1 MADRNAGAVLRQ
13 ALAQRQQRQ
22 RALGVL
28 RAMAIA
34 IGIATGWMVL
44 MGGRA
49 WLHSDALRGD
59 ALRGDAQSAPSV
71 LLPLSSALS
80 VSLLVLLAGALV
92 GWIRTAWTEAQ
103 AARDLDGRVP
113 TARNLLV
120 TAQELLGRR
129 ENNGA
134 TQSGAEALVLTR
146 ADQLAATLDVNA
158 LVPPHRE
165 RRWLL
170 WAAGGWLLALFLT
183 REMPAARWVRTTLAR
198 TERSVVARATGRAA
212 ITAITAEVIP
222 PAYTG
227 RGARRVED
235 PTRLEVLAYSTVELR
250 MRGIADSVRVTLP
263 DSASDD
269 LHPLDD
275 PGAATPV
282 RRRTIGPDRDGRF
295 TIRFVAQRDGYL
307 AVEPVRRGAPV
318 GVRRVIGLSVRADEA
333 PQVQV
338 VTPARDLMVPDAT
351 RAQPVVIDATDD
363 LGLTALQLRYTKVSG
378 SGERF
383 TFADGTLPL
392 QLTRTNATHWR
403 GQATLALDSLL
414 KEPGD
419 VVVVRGLAR
428 DARPGAAAVES
439 DAVLIEL
446 VSPGGMAATG
456 FSTDPDEDRSALS
469 QQMVIL
475 KTERLLAARKTL
487 STEAVAAEAQQL
499 AVEQRRVRAEFVFMM
514 GGEFAQESSADEAG
528 GDLNEAAETESEGDL
543 AAGRMVNRGRVALL
557 QAVRAM
563 SRAAVALTAG
573 ELTPALAREKEALTQ
588 LQEAFARSRF
598 LMRALSQREQLDPTR
613 RLTGRMDS
621 LGTGRE
627 TPPTG
632 DRIASRAAL
641 RAVLA
646 ELLAVGSTSTAG
658 ASDRAAAQLAGLA
671 ERVLAA
677 DPSSSSS
684 QAVAQALLEAS
695 RRDGARRR
703 VAIDSAAAGLTR
715 AIGRTLPAS
724 ARSDEPPG
732 WRGLSGLRGARR

>member
-1 MADRNAGAVLRQ
+1 ED
-13 ALAQRQQRQ
+13 
-22 RALGVL
+22 
-28 RAMAIA
+28 
-34 IGIATGWMVL
+34 AT
-44 MGGRA
+44 R
-49 WLHSDALRGD
+49 
-59 ALRGDAQSAPSV
+59 
-71 LLPLSSALS
+71 
-80 VSLLVLLAGALV
+80 
-92 GWIRTAWTEAQ
+92 
-103 AARDLDGRVP
+103 
-113 TARNLLV
+113 
-120 TAQELLGRR
+120 
-129 ENNGA
+129 
-134 TQSGAEALVLTR
+134 SGAEALVLQR
-146 ADQLAATLDVNA
+146 ADQLAATLDIPA
-158 LVPPHRE
+158 LFPSYRA

-170 WAAGGWLLALFLT
+170 WSGGLWLLTLFLT
-183 REMPAARWVRTTLAR
+183 RELPAARWVRTTLAR
-198 TERSVVARATGRAA
+198 TERSVVARAMGRAA
-212 ITAITAEVIP
+212 ITAITAEVLP

-227 RGARRVED
+227 RPVRRVED
-235 PTRLEVLAYSTVELR
+235 PTRLELLAYSTVRLR
-250 MRGIADSVRVTLP
+250 LRGIADSVRVTLP
-263 DSASDD
+263 DSIDGDPTAFDAST
-269 LHPLDD
+269 
-275 PGAATPV
+275 GTV
-282 RRRTIGPDRDGRF
+282 RRRTMAPDRDGTF
-295 TIRFVAQRDGYL
+295 TISVVAQRDGYL
-307 AVEPVRRGAPV
+307 AVEPVRIGAPD
-318 GVRRVIGLSVRADEA
+318 GIRRVIGLAVRADDA
-333 PQVQV
+333 PQVHV

-351 RAQPVVIDATDD
+351 RAQPVVIEATDD
-363 LGLTALQLRYTKVSG
+363 LGLTTLQLRYTTVSG

-392 QLTRTNATHWR
+392 QLTRIAPTHWR

-414 KEPGD
+414 REPGD
-419 VVVVRGLAR
+419 VVVVRGIAR

-487 STEAVAAEAQQL
+487 TPEAVASEAQQL

-528 GDLNEAAETESEGDL
+528 GDLNEAGETESEGDL

-598 LMRALSQREQLDPTR
+598 LMRALSQREQLDPAR

-627 TPPTG
+627 PPPTG
-632 DRIASRAAL
+632 DRLAVRAAL

-646 ELLAVGSTSTAG
+646 ELLATGSSTTAG
-658 ASDRAAAQLAGLA
+658 APDRSAAQLAGLA

-677 DPSSSSS
+677 DPSSPSS

-695 RRDGARRR
+695 RRDGTKRQ

-715 AIGRTLPAS
+715 AIGRTLPPS
-724 ARSDEPPG
+724 TRSDEPPG
-732 WRGLSGLRGARR
+732 WRALRGTRR